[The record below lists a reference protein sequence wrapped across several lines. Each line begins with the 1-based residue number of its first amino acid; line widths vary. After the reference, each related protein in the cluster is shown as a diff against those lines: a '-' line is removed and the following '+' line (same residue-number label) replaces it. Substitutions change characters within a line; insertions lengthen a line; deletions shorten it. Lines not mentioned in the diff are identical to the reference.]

1 MYALRQIQR
10 RIQSLGNVAARRYKT
25 RTYCA
30 STGTAGSVEENY
42 NGSEA
47 ARSVSIDETT
57 IRRIERLALVGLEY
71 ERSKRVL
78 EEAVVFAERL
88 RRAQIDDAVRPMYST
103 LENEHIRL
111 RDDVTLPRDTIDRRE
126 VLRNSAVLEEE
137 YFVAP
142 LTTGRNDRVQQKRQ
156 LRKRS
161 ESHSFQSINI
171 IKVQL
176 QTIPKCLQSC
186 FFFMLSTATYSS

>member
-1 MYALRQIQR
+1 M
-10 RIQSLGNVAARRYKT
+10 
-25 RTYCA
+25 
-30 STGTAGSVEENY
+30 
-42 NGSEA
+42 
-47 ARSVSIDETT
+47 SIDETT

-78 EEAVVFAERL
+78 EEAVAFAERL

-142 LTTGRNDRVQQKRQ
+142 LTT
-156 LRKRS
+156 
-161 ESHSFQSINI
+161 
-171 IKVQL
+171 
-176 QTIPKCLQSC
+176 
-186 FFFMLSTATYSS
+186 ATDKSGVKQ